1 MESVRKVPL
10 DNDVQL
16 VRWKE
21 ENKSFFG
28 TIPPGHFPPISTKS
42 GAVNGF
48 RNFRG
53 TSTTKS
59 KQQTCVNTGR
69 YYLFPFIVVL
79 QKCHPI
85 GPFLSPKAIFCSKF
99 CFSFIWSTFRVWCRS
114 FDTNNIQ
121 CNIHFLCSYKFCSS
135 FIWSFSLLFLCTRV
149 HSKSTPHNLSQFVD
163 QINKSYTQTNTCI
176 YRTILCHVVSG
187 LWWVMLI
194 CYPKSILVLIS
205 GMLNLTPKVTQ
216 DNESTKVRNTH
227 FSFVKLA
234 FSKCFKFGETVTV
247 LMQYPK

>member
-1 MESVRKVPL
+1 MFKVILRNDTGNFTHKYFTMESVRKVPL

-16 VRWKE
+16 ELGERRKIKVFFWHNPPRSTSPRLVRKVAR
-21 ENKSFFG
+21 SMGSGIFG
-28 TIPPGHFPPISTKS
+28 EHLPQKT
-42 GAVNGF
+42 
-48 RNFRG
+48 
-53 TSTTKS
+53 

-121 CNIHFLCSYKFCSS
+121 WNIHFLCSYKFCSS

-176 YRTILCHVVSG
+176 YRTILCHV
-187 LWWVMLI
+187 
-194 CYPKSILVLIS
+194 CSIWIMMGNV
-205 GMLNLTPKVTQ
+205 NLLSQIYFGV
-216 DNESTKVRNTH
+216 NFRNVEFDT
-227 FSFVKLA
+227 
-234 FSKCFKFGETVTV
+234 
-247 LMQYPK
+247 